1 MSGGQDAYN
10 RSRYEQARKD
20 VRFEVERELR
30 EEFEAQAPVKLI
42 ELAERF
48 VVAVEAIARAKGA
61 PTPTTPNA
69 RDEG

>member
-1 MSGGQDAYN
+1 MSAGQDAYN

-20 VRFEVERELR
+20 LRAEIEVELR

-48 VVAVEAIARAKGA
+48 VIAVEAIARAKGVPA
-61 PTPTTPNA
+61 QEPTP
-69 RDEG
+69 